1 VATFEL
7 KERGHHYQE
16 EGKNVLNLIISQM
29 NNRLSS
35 NQDENYPVIDR
46 EQLYLK
52 INQLLNGPSNIEVKE
67 DGRLFIKSLNRFY
80 TGSGKTEVQIISDK
94 GLVLKTFTSLS
105 DGAKF
110 LGLTQP
116 TVKNRLIK
124 NQAFLFEGNPCYL
137 KRVINDD
144 SDFLVS
150 LNPEVKNP
158 EVKNPEVKSPKVKS
172 LNLEVKSLNTEI
184 ELKNRISATPQG
196 AGKPVNVYEK
206 VDSSGFKLIGS
217 FVSARTAGKFIG
229 ISGSTVIRYVQ
240 SGQIYNERYKFS
252 SK

>member
-144 SDFLVS
+144 SDFSVS
-150 LNPEVKNP
+150 LNSE
-158 EVKNPEVKSPKVKS
+158 VKS
-172 LNLEVKSLNTEI
+172 LNPEVKSLNTEI

-217 FVSARTAGKFIG
+217 FVSARAAGKFIG

>member
-1 VATFEL
+1 M
-7 KERGHHYQE
+7 
-16 EGKNVLNLIISQM
+16 N

-80 TGSGKTEVQIISDK
+80 TGSGKTEVQILSDK
-94 GLVLKTFTSLS
+94 EGLVLKTFTSLS
-105 DGAKF
+105 DCAKF

-144 SDFLVS
+144 SDFSVS
-150 LNPEVKNP
+150 L
-158 EVKNPEVKSPKVKS
+158 NPEVKSPKVKS

-196 AGKPVNVYEK
+196 VGKPVNVYEK
-206 VDSSGFKLIGS
+206 VDSSGLKLIGS
-217 FVSARTAGKFIG
+217 FVSARRAGKFIG

>member
-1 VATFEL
+1 M
-7 KERGHHYQE
+7 
-16 EGKNVLNLIISQM
+16 N

-105 DGAKF
+105 DCAKF

-116 TVKNRLIK
+116 MVKNRLIK
-124 NQAFLFEGNPCYL
+124 NQAFLFEDNPCYL

-144 SDFLVS
+144 SDFSVS
-150 LNPEVKNP
+150 LNH
-158 EVKNPEVKSPKVKS
+158 PEVKSPKVKS
-172 LNLEVKSLNTEI
+172 LNLEVKNLNTEI
-184 ELKNRISATPQG
+184 ELKNRISATPWG

-206 VDSSGFKLIGS
+206 VDSSGFKLMGS
-217 FVSARTAGKFIG
+217 FVSARRAGKFIG

-240 SGQIYNERYKFS
+240 SSQIYNERYKFS